1 MWKIIF
7 LAVISCSAGF
17 FAAGGVFTVL
27 ITVGLVPRFAGK
39 THTGRK
45 VMLYENFVI
54 AGTITGCI
62 LSVFSRYC
70 QLGSFILKNGIMG
83 ETAWTVAGN
92 AILLIAGIFS
102 GIFIGCFALAIA
114 EMLNTIPIFAR
125 RIGFRHGLG
134 IAILFMALGKL
145 AGSLIYFWQGVY
157 RYGGR

>member
-1 MWKIIF
+1 M
-7 LAVISCSAGF
+7 ISCSAGF

-62 LSVFSRYC
+62 LSVFGRYC
-70 QLGSFILKNGIMG
+70 QLGSFILKNGIMK
-83 ETAWTVAGN
+83 EAAWTVVGN
-92 AILLIAGIFS
+92 GILLISGIFS

-114 EMLNTIPIFAR
+114 EMLNTIPVFAR

-134 IAILFMALGKL
+134 IAILAVALGKL
-145 AGSLIYFWQGVY
+145 TGSLIYFTQHLF
-157 RYGGR
+157 

>member
-7 LAVISCSAGF
+7 LAIISCSAGF

-70 QLGSFILKNGIMG
+70 QFGSFILKNGILG
-83 ETAWTVAGN
+83 EAAWTACGN
-92 AILLIAGIFS
+92 TILLVSGIFS